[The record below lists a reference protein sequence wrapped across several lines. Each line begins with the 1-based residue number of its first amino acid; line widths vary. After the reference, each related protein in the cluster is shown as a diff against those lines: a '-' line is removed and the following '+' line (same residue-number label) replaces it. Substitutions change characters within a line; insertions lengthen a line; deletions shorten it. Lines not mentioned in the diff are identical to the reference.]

1 MVAMWNKI
9 CIFAAEKPRV
19 EAVEALRKND
29 IQDVATYCGL
39 VLLKEGMTVTPL
51 KLQKILY
58 YVQAWMMVF
67 FDKQLLFEDQP
78 QAWVNGPVYPSVYE
92 RFKTTGRYT
101 QLKKEDFITE
111 GVLTD
116 AINAYADKLAL
127 TPNQINVLNKLV
139 LIYGSKNQDQLV
151 FMTHCE
157 MPWSIARGDLEPF
170 ENSETP
176 ISFEDMYDFYKKRYE
191 TNRKARD

>member
-1 MVAMWNKI
+1 MDT
-9 CIFAAEKPRV
+9 
-19 EAVEALRKND
+19 LRKND

-67 FDKQLLFEDQP
+67 FDEQLLFDEQP
-78 QAWVNGPVYPSVYE
+78 QAWVNGPVYPSIYD
-92 RFKTTGRYT
+92 RFKATGRYT
-101 QLKKEDFITE
+101 QLKKEDFISE
-111 GVLTD
+111 GVLTE
-116 AINAYADKLAL
+116 AIGAYADKLAL
-127 TPNQINVLNKLV
+127 TPEQLAVLNKLV

-157 MPWSIARGDLEPF
+157 RPWSIARGDLEPF
-170 ENSETP
+170 ENSENP
-176 ISFEDMYDFYKKRYE
+176 ISFKDMYTFYKERYE
-191 TNRKARD
+191 TNRKARG

>member
-1 MVAMWNKI
+1 M
-9 CIFAAEKPRV
+9 ET
-19 EAVEALRKND
+19 LRKND

-67 FDKQLLFEDQP
+67 FNEQLLFDDQP
-78 QAWVNGPVYPSVYE
+78 QAWVNGPVYPLIYA
-92 RFKTTGRYT
+92 RFKATGRYT
-101 QLKKEDFITE
+101 QLRKEDFITE
-111 GVLTD
+111 GALSD
-116 AINAYADKLAL
+116 AISEYAEKLAL
-127 TPNQINVLNKLV
+127 TPNQMEVLNKLV

-170 ENSETP
+170 ENSDTP
-176 ISFEDMYDFYKKRYE
+176 ISFKDMYNFYKERYE
-191 TNRKARD
+191 TNRKARG

>member
-1 MVAMWNKI
+1 MDTLK
-9 CIFAAEKPRV
+9 
-19 EAVEALRKND
+19 KND

-67 FDKQLLFEDQP
+67 FDEQLLFDEQP
-78 QAWVNGPVYPSVYE
+78 QAWVNGPVYPSIYN
-92 RFKTTGRYT
+92 RFKAIGRYM
-101 QLKKEDFITE
+101 QLKKEDFISE
-111 GVLTD
+111 GVLTE
-116 AINAYADKLAL
+116 AIGAYADKLAL
-127 TPNQINVLNKLV
+127 TPNQLEVLNKLV

-157 MPWSIARGDLEPF
+157 KPWSIARGDLEPF
-170 ENSETP
+170 ENSENP
-176 ISFEDMYDFYKKRYE
+176 ISFKDMYTFYRERYE
-191 TNRKARD
+191 SNRKARN

>member
-1 MVAMWNKI
+1 M
-9 CIFAAEKPRV
+9 ET
-19 EAVEALRKND
+19 LRKND

-101 QLKKEDFITE
+101 QLNKEDFITE

-127 TPNQINVLNKLV
+127 TPNQIDVLNKLV

-157 MPWSIARGDLEPF
+157 KPWSIARGDLEPF
-170 ENSETP
+170 ENSENP
-176 ISFEDMYDFYKKRYE
+176 ISFEDMYNFYKNRYE

>member
-1 MVAMWNKI
+1 M
-9 CIFAAEKPRV
+9 ET
-19 EAVEALRKND
+19 LRKND

-67 FDKQLLFEDQP
+67 FDEQLLFDDQP
-78 QAWVNGPVYPSVYE
+78 QAWVNGPVYPSIYA
-92 RFKTTGRYT
+92 RFKATGRYT
-101 QLKKEDFITE
+101 QLRKEDFITE
-111 GVLTD
+111 GALSD
-116 AINAYADKLAL
+116 AIGEYVDKLAL
-127 TPNQINVLNKLV
+127 TPSQIEVLNKLV

-157 MPWSIARGDLEPF
+157 LPWSIARGDLEPF
-170 ENSETP
+170 ENSENP
-176 ISFEDMYDFYKKRYE
+176 ISFKDMYNFYKERYE
-191 TNRKARD
+191 TNRKARG